1 MPADFPKTRWSLI
14 ARLPGAPAQAGVV
27 LGLYADAVGAYLERR
42 LAGENAERI
51 ADVVQDVLLDLLG
64 KPDLLARAQPG
75 DGSRFRHYLMD
86 LAWGSARNALRRLRH
101 RDALPLPVD
110 HDEPA
115 GQATAAMDRAW
126 AAAVVQQALAEVAE
140 ATRAGTLEAD
150 CWTVL
155 ELNLIQGLGLREVAT
170 RTTLSL
176 ATCSRRLA
184 RARALLQSA
193 IADRLR
199 LAGDL
204 GLSEDPAAA
213 CEVLLE
219 RLR

>member
-14 ARLPGAPAQAGVV
+14 ALLPGAPAQAGVV
-27 LGLYADAVGAYLERR
+27 LGLYADAVGGYLERR
-42 LAGENAERI
+42 LAGESAERI

-75 DGSRFRHYLMD
+75 DGSRFRYYLMD

-101 RDALPLPVD
+101 RDGLAVPDD
-110 HDEPA
+110 HDDSA
-115 GQATAAMDRAW
+115 AHATAAMDRAW
-126 AAAVVQQALAEVAE
+126 ASAVVQQALNEVAE
-140 ATRAGTLEAD
+140 AARAGTLEAD

-155 ELNLIQGLGLREVAT
+155 DFNLLQGLGLREVAT
-170 RTTLSL
+170 RTGLSL

-184 RARALLQSA
+184 RARAVLQTA

-204 GLSEDPAAA
+204 GPSEDPAAA
-213 CEVLLE
+213 CEVLLG